1 MHRDVSELR
10 KVNPGMMT
18 RSKLVGGRML
28 MTSARDQIVVLSMV
42 LVAAFGTP
50 IVYGV
55 VRVGSV
61 RSIEARAATVTPAI
75 APPGSDAPNEASAA
89 FAAAQAK
96 ATVPSRSLDTDESVP
111 VFDIVRVERTG
122 DAVVAGRAAPGAIV
136 ELLLNGGHRD
146 QVVANQ
152 SGQFVMVPPQLYP
165 GDYELT
171 LRSRQPGG
179 RQATSKQRVVVVLVN
194 KVGSDTAGTVRAH
207 PEVSPRIR

>member
-1 MHRDVSELR
+1 
-10 KVNPGMMT
+10 MMT
-18 RSKLVGGRML
+18 DGKSVDGRML
-28 MTSARDQIVVLSMV
+28 MNSTARDQIVVLSIV

-61 RSIEARAATVTPAI
+61 RSIETRAAPVTPAI
-75 APPGSDAPNEASAA
+75 ASPGTEAPNEGSAA
-89 FAAAQAK
+89 FATARAK
-96 ATVPSRSLDTDESVP
+96 ANAVATALAVPPPSLDTDESVP

-136 ELLLNGGHRD
+136 DLLLNGDRRY
-146 QVVANQ
+146 QAVADQ
-152 SGQFVMVPPQLYP
+152 SGQFVMIPPQFSP

-171 LRSRQPGG
+171 LRSRQPDR
-179 RQATSKQRVVVVLVN
+179 RQATSKQSVGVVVVSE
-194 KVGSDTAGTVRAH
+194 VGSDTTGTVRAH

>member
-1 MHRDVSELR
+1 
-10 KVNPGMMT
+10 
-18 RSKLVGGRML
+18 
-28 MTSARDQIVVLSMV
+28 MV

-61 RSIEARAATVTPAI
+61 RSIETRAATVTPAI
-75 APPGSDAPNEASAA
+75 APPGSDAPNEGSAASAT
-89 FAAAQAK
+89 AQAK
-96 ATVPSRSLDTDESVP
+96 ANAVATALAVPSRSLDTDKSVP

-136 ELLLNGGHRD
+136 ELWLNGSRRD

-152 SGQFVMVPPQLYP
+152 SGQFVMVPPKLSP

-171 LRSRQPGG
+171 LRSRRPDG
-179 RQATSKQRVVVVLVN
+179 RQTTSKQRVAVVVN
-194 KVGSDTAGTVRAH
+194 EVGSDITGTVRTH
-207 PEVSPRIR
+207 PEASPGNR